1 MPFIYNNI
9 LLHFGISTN
18 QYKRKRQLILQEWQC
33 LCPVAPIVAR
43 GLSRG
48 LLPRGFF
55 FILPSLNVFLLS
67 LSILLRTS
75 IHSTLHSHPLLLSLL
90 LISNPISTLTTFP
103 HPTPSDPHN
112 ATSHRRHHFATRGS
126 LQQRPLPVLQLTLRQ
141 PASGLRVPRSE
152 ASLQACQLR

>member
-1 MPFIYNNI
+1 MSECHLYITFLFILTF
-9 LLHFGISTN
+9 LLTSTEDKN
-18 QYKRKRQLILQEWQC
+18 RLDTQEWQC

-55 FILPSLNVFLLS
+55 LFLPSLNVFLLS
-67 LSILLRTS
+67 LSRQSRTS
-75 IHSTLHSHPLLLSLL
+75 TRHSHFFLAFV
-90 LISNPISTLTTFP
+90 TLDLQFYFTTTSFP
-103 HPTPSDPHN
+103 HHYFLGPHN
-112 ATSHRRHHFATRGS
+112 ATSHRRHHLATRGS

-152 ASLQACQLR
+152 ASLQACQFR